1 MKTIL
6 ITGGTGMIGQYLS
19 RLLLEKGYAV
29 IIASRTPA
37 TATVAKNLSHI
48 SWDTKRQW
56 IDPEAIKKADVIIN
70 LAGAGVADKRWSVAR
85 KNEILESRILSGQ
98 TIVKALK
105 EIPNKVSVVIQAS
118 AIGWYGPDPEPSPP
132 FKGFTEAMH
141 AHNDFLGQTCRQWEN
156 SVLALKVMGIR
167 VATIRIGIVLSSRG
181 GALKEFK
188 KPLRFRIATIL
199 GNGTQVVSWIHI
211 KDLCREMIFLF
222 ENESCAG
229 IYNGVAPTPVTNRNL
244 ILSLARHLYGA
255 AFISIGVPS
264 FVLKFIMGEMSLE
277 VLKSTTV
284 RADKILQA
292 GFIFEY
298 PTIEQAVVDV

>member
-1 MKTIL
+1 
-6 ITGGTGMIGQYLS
+6 MIGQYLS